1 MYLDLTFLSR
11 RPTMVIME
19 VPAIDCASLRGLLE
33 ADADAPGCLV
43 LDCRSFLSFNAS
55 HIAASTNVR
64 FSTIVRRRARG
75 GLGLEHI
82 VPNEDTR
89 SRLLSGEYQSVVLL
103 DDHSYDLS
111 QAKKDG
117 TLMLAVA
124 ALCRD
129 PCGASVF
136 ILKGGFDTFSKEYP
150 DMCTKPS
157 PSSGLSLPLS
167 SSHPGSADPSCSPC
181 NTPLYDQGGPVE
193 ILPFLYLG
201 SAYHASRKDMLDM
214 LGITALINVSANCP
228 NHFEDSFLYKSIP
241 VEDNHKADI
250 SSWFNEAIEFID
262 SVRNNGGRVFVHCQ
276 AGISRSA
283 TICLAYLMRTNR
295 VKLDEAFEFVKQRRS
310 IISPNFSFMGQLLQ
324 FESQVL
330 ASSTCSSE
338 AGSPAIGNG
347 SSVFN
352 FPVSIPVH
360 SSTSQ
365 LSFLHSPITTSP
377 SC

>member
-1 MYLDLTFLSR
+1 
-11 RPTMVIME
+11 MVIME
-19 VPAIDCASLRGLLE
+19 VPSINCASLRDLLE
-33 ADADAPGCLV
+33 GHDDPAAGGCGCLV
-43 LDCRSFLSFNAS
+43 LDCRSFFSFNSS
-55 HIAASTNVR
+55 HIAGSSNVR

-82 VPNEDTR
+82 IPNEDTR
-89 SRLLSGEYQSVVLL
+89 GRLQAGEYEAVVFL
-103 DDHSYDLS
+103 DDRSADLG
-111 QAKKDG
+111 QVKKDG

-129 PCGASVF
+129 PWGASVF
-136 ILKGGFDTFSKEYP
+136 ILKGGFDKFSSEYP
-150 DMCTKPS
+150 EMCTKPS
-157 PSSGLSLPLS
+157 PPQGLSLPLS
-167 SSHPGSADPSCSPC
+167 ATQPQSADPGCSPC
-181 NTPLYDQGGPVE
+181 STPLYDQGGPVE

-262 SVRNNGGRVFVHCQ
+262 SVKKNSGRVFVHCQ

-330 ASSTCSSE
+330 ASSSCSSE
-338 AGSPAIGNG
+338 ASSPAIGK
-347 SSVFN
+347 SSTVFN

-360 SSTSQ
+360 SSAGQ